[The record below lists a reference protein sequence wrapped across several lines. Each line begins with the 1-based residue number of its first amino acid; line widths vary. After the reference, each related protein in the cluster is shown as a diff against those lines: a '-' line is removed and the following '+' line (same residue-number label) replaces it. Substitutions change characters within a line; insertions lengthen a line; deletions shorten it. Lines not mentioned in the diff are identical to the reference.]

1 MAVAT
6 LRAALPALCCL
17 LLCASPISAQP
28 SACASLAA
36 LVETPGPELLASFP
50 ASPPRELLHAAFL
63 YDNAAA
69 ALALIGCGEKNK
81 AAQIGDAILAA
92 LDHDRYWHDGGLRNA
107 YLAGPVT
114 QFPVKLAGWWDARQ
128 NIWVEDRYQVGADT
142 GNMAWAM
149 LALLAL
155 NRASEGQKYLSGA
168 ARIAAFAER
177 SFDARAPAGFN
188 GGTFGHEPAPVQNG
202 WKSTEHNTDLSA
214 AFRGLAEAT
223 GNPHWRGRARQ
234 AKDFV
239 AAMWSA
245 SCNCFAAGTAVDG
258 QTRNTFLALDAQLWP
273 LLAIPGGSE
282 RYAKA
287 LLTARRHLRVR
298 DGFAYSEA
306 REGIW
311 TEGTAQAALLM
322 ALMGRP
328 QIAGALMAALER
340 NRAPDGSYYATGGRQ
355 APTGFMLQT
364 DPTLPRL
371 YFHIPHLA
379 AFAWAALAQ
388 QRFNPF
394 TGEPSLPK

>member
-1 MAVAT
+1 MARSP
-6 LRAALPALCCL
+6 LRVTWAALCCL
-17 LLCASPISAQP
+17 LFCVGRTSAQP

-36 LVETPGPELLASFP
+36 LVDAPGPLFLESFP
-50 ASPPRELLHAAFL
+50 ESPPRELLHVAFL

-92 LDHDRYWHDGGLRNA
+92 LDRDRYWHDGRLRNG
-107 YLAGPVT
+107 YLAGPVK
-114 QFPVKLAGWWDARQ
+114 QFPVKLAGWWDAQQ

-155 NRASEGQKYLSGA
+155 NRAGEGQKYLSGA
-168 ARIAAFAER
+168 ARIGAFAEK
-177 SFDARAPAGFN
+177 SFDARAPEGFS

-202 WKSTEHNTDLSA
+202 WRSTEHNTDLSA
-214 AFRGLAEAT
+214 AFRGLAAAT
-223 GNPHWRGRARQ
+223 GNPHWRGRAQQ
-234 AKDFV
+234 AQDFV

-245 SCNCFAAGTAVDG
+245 SCNCFASGTAVDG
-258 QTRNTFLALDAQLWP
+258 KTRNTILALDAQLWP
-273 LLAIPGGSE
+273 LLAIPGGSQ

-287 LLTARRHLRVR
+287 LPTARRRLRVR

-322 ALMGRP
+322 TLMGRR
-328 QIAGALMAALER
+328 QVAQASMAALER

-379 AFAWAALAQ
+379 ALAWAALAQ

-394 TGEPSLPK
+394 TGTLSLPK